1 MNWEKYFRCEY
12 HPEVLFLNIK
22 QHFEQQTGK
31 DYFSLF
37 PKLDISVKPGHYSRT
52 TILMLSFKAAIE
64 IKVNFEIEKRKLQ
77 DTLLEIAGNVAEE
90 TGLPDNFDLPDNLQ
104 PLSQYLK
111 REKEW
116 LEDINQ
122 EVQEE

>member
-1 MNWEKYFRCEY
+1 
-12 HPEVLFLNIK
+12 
-22 QHFEQQTGK
+22 
-31 DYFSLF
+31 
-37 PKLDISVKPGHYSRT
+37 
-52 TILMLSFKAAIE
+52 MLSFKAAIE
-64 IKVNFEIEKRKLQ
+64 IKVNFEMEKRKLQ

>member
-1 MNWEKYFRCEY
+1 
-12 HPEVLFLNIK
+12 
-22 QHFEQQTGK
+22 
-31 DYFSLF
+31 
-37 PKLDISVKPGHYSRT
+37 
-52 TILMLSFKAAIE
+52 MLSFKAAIE
-64 IKVNFEIEKRKLQ
+64 IKVNFEIEKMKLQ

-90 TGLPDNFDLPDNLQ
+90 TGLPDNIDLPDNLQ